1 MQVYQF
7 KITQKDVT
15 FEIIGYLQ
23 SRDPLLAWQL
33 SRQSHLLLTH
43 CNQNAP
49 INHRAC
55 MHTQDLEDT
64 KHPSLLLPTYN
75 FENLELARQQ
85 PSPCLCPS
93 TLIALV
99 HVATP
104 GFFYACRGSEFR
116 SLCLYGKRSYPRSRL
131 PHHALTLF
139 SPLMTTSHTISFKD
153 FSWL

>member
-1 MQVYQF
+1 MYQF

-15 FEIIGYLQ
+15 SEIIGYLQ
-23 SRDPLLAWQL
+23 IRDPLPAWQL
-33 SRQSHLLLTH
+33 SRKSHLWLTR

-55 MHTQDLEDT
+55 MHAQGLEDI
-64 KHPSLLLPTYN
+64 KCPSLLLPTYN

-104 GFFYACRGSEFR
+104 GFLYACRGSELR
-116 SLCLYGKRSYPRSRL
+116 SSCLYGKRSYPRSRL
-131 PHHALTLF
+131 PSHALTLF
-139 SPLMTTSHTISFKD
+139 SPLMTVSHTTPF
-153 FSWL
+153 